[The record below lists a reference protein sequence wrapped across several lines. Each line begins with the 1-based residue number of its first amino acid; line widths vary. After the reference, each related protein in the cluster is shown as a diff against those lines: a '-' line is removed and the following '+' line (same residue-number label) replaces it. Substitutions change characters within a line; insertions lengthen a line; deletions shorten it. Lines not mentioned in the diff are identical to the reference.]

1 MVNKKQKVFARV
13 LCSILSVLIILGS
26 FSLSA
31 FAANVNNKYTIKQS
45 PTHYKY
51 IKYWGDDG
59 SVASPSQRG
68 WETFYKRTVTATGE
82 AAYCLEFGK
91 DFANGT
97 STDAVDL
104 VDTAAWQNASNTA
117 KRGVVLASIYGY
129 PNSYS
134 EYGDAGYYA
143 TQVIIWEYML
153 GYRTSASSDIY
164 AGITGGY
171 DENNKCCRFILS
183 MQTKGYSDILEA
195 YRGILTEMSKHTV
208 KPNLGDSLNLKLDYD
223 AATGKYTKT
232 FTDTNGILSEFNIT
246 STDGLSVYKNGNV
259 ITITSDAPINRK
271 SLKHIEMMKNLTDCH
286 GGVALYATANPE
298 LQTLICGSIPD
309 PQVVMF
315 NVYTDTSA
323 LKITK
328 HSDDSNVNN
337 VEFNVRC
344 DATGFSQNVKT
355 NASGVAEVNNL
366 PVGYEY
372 TITEITQNNYIPV
385 APQKVTLSFNTIPNV
400 HFYNV
405 TKKGSVT
412 VNKADA
418 ETGRKL
424 SGAEFVIC
432 KGTSWDWDN
441 LVWNDTLNDDYFV
454 TDENGTFT
462 ANNLTAGDYIL
473 REGQAPDGYMLDEEL
488 YPFTIADQNSNIT
501 LDLVNKPKEIPFDVD
516 VEINKENEVGNKLKG
531 AEFSVYK
538 ATSSFEISDETP
550 VFTGISKDDGTLKI
564 ENLVPGYFVIKE
576 TKAPDRCALPAN
588 EIVACLTVQ
597 LNKEGTAYEAKFG
610 QLSDCS
616 SANGNV
622 LTVVDN
628 RIGVT
633 LRKVDADTNE
643 ALRSVEFEV
652 KSSDDDKFTTIT
664 DKNGIAV
671 VKGLKANTTYTY
683 QETKA
688 PNGYYLDDTVYS
700 FTTDT
705 YGNIDVS
712 NNVNESTGYPEI
724 VVKNSETVFTIKKV
738 DENDNPL
745 SNAMFDLY
753 NKENICVKRGLVTDE
768 NGLIVLKGYSE
779 GDYYLV
785 ETKAPDGY
793 LTTAQ
798 SKDKMSFSISA
809 KAAKTITIHDNST
822 VVSLKK
828 VNANENIEDRIAL
841 SGAEFKLYK
850 VTDTGLEAVKDAA
863 TGQDKIYTTDKDG
876 NITVKNLLVNVTYCF
891 VEVKAPDGYYTN
903 PEKHYFT
910 ITESG
915 KAVDE
920 NNKVI
925 ANNEIIAVNARTS
938 FTVRKV
944 DSLTNQGIGNALF
957 VVYKANADGSFN
969 PNGKVATGK
978 TDASGL
984 WKIEGLPEGTYYAV
998 EKTAPTGYVPNLTPI
1013 KFTIGFANDNEMT
1026 VNNDRISVTL
1036 KKVNADNAEI
1046 TPSGAEFDLYEKGT
1060 FSDTKINKTSLKPDE
1075 NGEITISDGL
1085 ELNKEYYFV
1094 ETLTPKGY
1102 YTDSTKHY
1110 FKINNDGKCTDKDGN
1125 LLNEVVISNVPTR
1138 YTLAKVD
1145 ADTNEKISDVTFAI
1159 YADDGTYKGSYTTDE
1174 NGTIVL
1180 YNTLPEG
1187 KYYAVETAF
1196 PDGYIQDSS
1205 HYDFEINSST
1215 KDTVL
1220 TIKNKKTS
1228 VTLSKVDLVNGKPV
1242 EGATIEIYDST
1253 GKCVYAGVSN
1263 SEGTITVDYLPVG
1276 TYTFKETINPDGYQI
1291 NSETYEFTLNA
1302 DGTITNGYAITDAPT
1317 EVIITKTDADGK
1329 LLKGATIGI
1338 YDSEGKEV
1346 YRGVTN
1352 ELGQI
1357 KVQYLKS
1364 GKYTYKEI
1372 AAPDG
1377 YKLNKETYSFV
1388 INRDGSVEGENVM
1401 INESTSVTITKTD
1414 KDGVPL
1420 KDALIAIY
1428 NSNGDE
1434 VYRGT
1439 TNEFGKISVSGLYA
1453 GDYTYKELEAPNG
1466 YILDKTSY
1474 KFSID
1479 NEGNVTGDNVI
1490 VNVETSVVIT
1500 KTDTD
1505 GNPIEGA
1512 TIGIYNENDELLYT
1526 LVTDKDG
1533 KVYAYNLL
1541 RGKYYFK
1548 EILPAEGYEINP
1560 EKHEFEI
1567 AQDGLVKG
1575 ETTLENT
1582 LSKVVITKTDTKGN
1596 PLSGAEIG
1604 IYNSNNELVKS
1615 GTTDENGE
1623 LVIYGLKP
1631 GTYYAQE
1638 LKAPEGYV
1646 LSDKRVT
1653 FTVTDYGIAE
1663 GEFVITNEAVPVT
1676 VNLPQTGS
1684 TLTVRVS
1691 VLAFASLMISGAAI
1705 YVIVKKRQKKLVA
1718 FEK

>member
-441 LVWNDTLNDDYFV
+441 LMWNDTLNDDYFV

-462 ANNLTAGDYIL
+462 ANNLPAGDYIL

-564 ENLVPGYFVIKE
+564 ENLAPGYFVIKE

-643 ALRSVEFEV
+643 ALRGVEFEV

-753 NKENICVKRGLVTDE
+753 NKENI
-768 NGLIVLKGYSE
+768 
-779 GDYYLV
+779 
-785 ETKAPDGY
+785 
-793 LTTAQ
+793 
-798 SKDKMSFSISA
+798 
-809 KAAKTITIHDNST
+809 
-822 VVSLKK
+822 
-828 VNANENIEDRIAL
+828 
-841 SGAEFKLYK
+841 
-850 VTDTGLEAVKDAA
+850 
-863 TGQDKIYTTDKDG
+863 
-876 NITVKNLLVNVTYCF
+876 
-891 VEVKAPDGYYTN
+891 
-903 PEKHYFT
+903 
-910 ITESG
+910 
-915 KAVDE
+915 
-920 NNKVI
+920 
-925 ANNEIIAVNARTS
+925 
-938 FTVRKV
+938 V
-944 DSLTNQGIGNALF
+944 DSLTNQGIDNALF

-1490 VNVETSVVIT
+1490 VNAETSVVIT

-1575 ETTLENT
+1575 ETTLENA

-1638 LKAPEGYV
+1638 LKAPDGYV

-1705 YVIVKKRQKKLVA
+1705 YVIVKRRQKKLVA

>member
-1 MVNKKQKVFARV
+1 M
-13 LCSILSVLIILGS
+13 
-26 FSLSA
+26 
-31 FAANVNNKYTIKQS
+31 T
-45 PTHYKY
+45 
-51 IKYWGDDG
+51 W
-59 SVASPSQRG
+59 
-68 WETFYKRTVTATGE
+68 
-82 AAYCLEFGK
+82 
-91 DFANGT
+91 
-97 STDAVDL
+97 
-104 VDTAAWQNASNTA
+104 
-117 KRGVVLASIYGY
+117 
-129 PNSYS
+129 
-134 EYGDAGYYA
+134 
-143 TQVIIWEYML
+143 
-153 GYRTSASSDIY
+153 
-164 AGITGGY
+164 
-171 DENNKCCRFILS
+171 
-183 MQTKGYSDILEA
+183 
-195 YRGILTEMSKHTV
+195 
-208 KPNLGDSLNLKLDYD
+208 
-223 AATGKYTKT
+223 
-232 FTDTNGILSEFNIT
+232 
-246 STDGLSVYKNGNV
+246 
-259 ITITSDAPINRK
+259 
-271 SLKHIEMMKNLTDCH
+271 
-286 GGVALYATANPE
+286 
-298 LQTLICGSIPD
+298 
-309 PQVVMF
+309 
-315 NVYTDTSA
+315 
-323 LKITK
+323 
-328 HSDDSNVNN
+328 
-337 VEFNVRC
+337 
-344 DATGFSQNVKT
+344 
-355 NASGVAEVNNL
+355 
-366 PVGYEY
+366 
-372 TITEITQNNYIPV
+372 
-385 APQKVTLSFNTIPNV
+385 
-400 HFYNV
+400 
-405 TKKGSVT
+405 
-412 VNKADA
+412 
-418 ETGRKL
+418 
-424 SGAEFVIC
+424 
-432 KGTSWDWDN
+432 
-441 LVWNDTLNDDYFV
+441 
-454 TDENGTFT
+454 
-462 ANNLTAGDYIL
+462 L
-473 REGQAPDGYMLDEEL
+473 R
-488 YPFTIADQNSNIT
+488 
-501 LDLVNKPKEIPFDVD
+501 
-516 VEINKENEVGNKLKG
+516 
-531 AEFSVYK
+531 
-538 ATSSFEISDETP
+538 
-550 VFTGISKDDGTLKI
+550 
-564 ENLVPGYFVIKE
+564 
-576 TKAPDRCALPAN
+576 
-588 EIVACLTVQ
+588 
-597 LNKEGTAYEAKFG
+597 
-610 QLSDCS
+610 
-616 SANGNV
+616 
-622 LTVVDN
+622 
-628 RIGVT
+628 
-633 LRKVDADTNE
+633 
-643 ALRSVEFEV
+643 
-652 KSSDDDKFTTIT
+652 
-664 DKNGIAV
+664 
-671 VKGLKANTTYTY
+671 
-683 QETKA
+683 
-688 PNGYYLDDTVYS
+688 
-700 FTTDT
+700 
-705 YGNIDVS
+705 
-712 NNVNESTGYPEI
+712 
-724 VVKNSETVFTIKKV
+724 
-738 DENDNPL
+738 
-745 SNAMFDLY
+745 
-753 NKENICVKRGLVTDE
+753 
-768 NGLIVLKGYSE
+768 
-779 GDYYLV
+779 
-785 ETKAPDGY
+785 
-793 LTTAQ
+793 
-798 SKDKMSFSISA
+798 
-809 KAAKTITIHDNST
+809 
-822 VVSLKK
+822 
-828 VNANENIEDRIAL
+828 
-841 SGAEFKLYK
+841 
-850 VTDTGLEAVKDAA
+850 
-863 TGQDKIYTTDKDG
+863 
-876 NITVKNLLVNVTYCF
+876 
-891 VEVKAPDGYYTN
+891 
-903 PEKHYFT
+903 
-910 ITESG
+910 
-915 KAVDE
+915 
-920 NNKVI
+920 
-925 ANNEIIAVNARTS
+925 
-938 FTVRKV
+938 
-944 DSLTNQGIGNALF
+944 
-957 VVYKANADGSFN
+957 
-969 PNGKVATGK
+969 
-978 TDASGL
+978 
-984 WKIEGLPEGTYYAV
+984 
-998 EKTAPTGYVPNLTPI
+998 
-1013 KFTIGFANDNEMT
+1013 
-1026 VNNDRISVTL
+1026 
-1036 KKVNADNAEI
+1036 
-1046 TPSGAEFDLYEKGT
+1046 
-1060 FSDTKINKTSLKPDE
+1060 
-1075 NGEITISDGL
+1075 
-1085 ELNKEYYFV
+1085 
-1094 ETLTPKGY
+1094 
-1102 YTDSTKHY
+1102 
-1110 FKINNDGKCTDKDGN
+1110 N

-1604 IYNSNNELVKS
+1604 IYNGNNELVKS

-1638 LKAPEGYV
+1638 LKAPDGYV
-1646 LSDKRVT
+1646 LSDERVT